1 LCDGDLGCSREKLSH
16 GERVPSQQRHQELRT
31 ISEDRTTAGGRTMRG
46 SAPQTA
52 AVVLDE
58 GDRMGMKEVGEPRL
72 VLAVKPGRM

>member
-1 LCDGDLGCSREKLSH
+1 
-16 GERVPSQQRHQELRT
+16 
-31 ISEDRTTAGGRTMRG
+31 MRG

>member
-1 LCDGDLGCSREKLSH
+1 
-16 GERVPSQQRHQELRT
+16 
-31 ISEDRTTAGGRTMRG
+31 MRG

-52 AVVLDE
+52 AVVLLDE